1 MGGRKF
7 LTAVFVATASLAA
20 SVVWRRRSAERSQR
34 VDLYFEDGSMQSLSN
49 GAPEAAR
56 LLPLARAA
64 LAAARGG

>member
-1 MGGRKF
+1 MVLRRLFALVALVGAW
-7 LTAVFVATASLAA
+7 AVGVALL
-20 SVVWRRRSAERSQR
+20 RRTTGARRER

-64 LAAARGG
+64 LDAARGG

>member
-1 MGGRKF
+1 MRRRLLPLLALLGAWAAGIALLRRTTGGR
-7 LTAVFVATASLAA
+7 
-20 SVVWRRRSAERSQR
+20 RER

-64 LAAARGG
+64 LNAARGG

>member
-1 MGGRKF
+1 MRRK
-7 LTAVFVATASLAA
+7 LLPLLALVGA
-20 SVVWRRRSAERSQR
+20 WAAGIALLRRTTSGQRER

-64 LAAARGG
+64 LTAARDG